1 VFLIPLAHIQN
12 LGYLMDVL
20 AKWVSGAPSCRIRD
34 EPNALDNMDTPQQQD

>member
-20 AKWVSGAPSCRIRD
+20 AKWVSAAPSRRIRD
-34 EPNALDNMDTPQQQD
+34 ESNALDNMDTPQRQD